1 MGIYNER
8 MSGWSY
14 YQNTKVITFDQ
25 TRGKFWGSL
34 EYLRVKKRGKELQT
48 ARTKKIY
55 VQNIFKI
62 YNIYFTYIVDEKL
75 YN

>member
-1 MGIYNER
+1 MKSGLQKINEFF
-8 MSGWSY
+8 MILF
-14 YQNTKVITFDQ
+14 YQFDNNFLALILCKLDVLDIINCTKN
-25 TRGKFWGSL
+25 
-34 EYLRVKKRGKELQT
+34 
-48 ARTKKIY
+48 IY